1 MEPEGQERSSDSAGA
16 RDRLSRLREATS
28 RINDNLALDEV
39 LQEVI
44 HSARDLTDARYGV
57 IATLGESNQPEDF
70 FTSGA
75 SAEEREALHTNP
87 RGTELWQFFNTLPGP
102 LRVADFAS
110 HSRALGL
117 PALRGVPVKAF
128 MAAPIRS
135 QQVGIGNIY
144 LARDADGP
152 EFSREDEDILVMFAA
167 QTALVIANAR
177 RHRDE
182 QRAHARLEALVDT
195 SPIGVALLDAR
206 SGVALSLNRE
216 AERITEAL
224 LMPNRQS
231 EDLLHEVT
239 VQRLDGRVVS
249 LIDSPLAEV
258 LGTGET
264 VRAEEIVISVPD
276 GRSISTLINATP
288 MRSDDGEL
296 ETLVVT
302 MQDMTGLDELARLRA
317 EFLAMVSR
325 ELHVPLTSI
334 KGAAATL
341 LQSLSSLDPAMMVQF
356 LQIIES
362 QADLMRD
369 LIIDLLDAARIE
381 TGTLAIKPEATEAPP
396 ILDEARNAFL
406 SEHATRRCSIEAE
419 PNLPWVMADRDRIV
433 QVLGNLLSNAARRS
447 HDENRIQ
454 VSARMEGGYVVV
466 SVAAEGRAT
475 TSERLLF
482 PAGKYEQLTAGDGQ
496 RSLDSSSLGLTICQ
510 GIVEAH
516 GGRIW
521 AESAESAE
529 SADSAEVTRFC
540 FTLPVADSVVPIE
553 DPRSGASAEL
563 TEFGQTPVLIVDD
576 DPQTIRYVQEI
587 LTQGGYVPA
596 VADDPTEALKFV
608 RQNRPLLVLL
618 DLMTGG
624 SDGIEL
630 MKDILDVTEVP
641 VIFLS
646 NFGRDEL
653 VERAFDAG
661 AVDYV
666 VKPFS
671 PTELLARVR
680 GALTRPMVIASREP
694 LEPFELDDLYIDY
707 AERRVRI
714 GDAPIHLTPTEYDL
728 LFELSIHAGRVVTF
742 DSLLNQVWGRGHS
755 GDRGRVRT
763 YVKRLRRKLGEDAE
777 RPKYIFAEPRVGY
790 RMPRVED
797 IGVSA

>member
-16 RDRLSRLREATS
+16 SDRLSRLREATS
-28 RINDNLALDEV
+28 RISDNLALDEV

-57 IATLGESNQPEDF
+57 IATQGESNQPEDF

-75 SAEEREALHTNP
+75 SAEEREALHSHP
-87 RGTELWQFFNTLPGP
+87 SGTELWQFFSTLPGP

-110 HSRALGL
+110 HSRSLGL
-117 PALRGVPVKAF
+117 PPLRGVPVKAF

-135 QQVGIGNIY
+135 QQVGVGNIY

-152 EFSREDEDILVMFAA
+152 EFTREDEDILVMFAA

-177 RHRDE
+177 RYRDE
-182 QRAHARLEALVDT
+182 QRAHARLEALVAT
-195 SPIGVALLDAR
+195 SPVGVALLDAR

-258 LGTGET
+258 LGNGET

-302 MQDMTGLDELARLRA
+302 MQDMTGLDEPAKLRA
-317 EFLAMVSR
+317 EFLSMVSR

-341 LQSLSSLDPAMMVQF
+341 QQSLSSLDPAMMVEF

-381 TGTLAIKPEATEAPP
+381 TGTLAIKPVATEAPS
-396 ILDEARNAFL
+396 ILDEARNTFL
-406 SEHATRRCSIEAE
+406 SEHASQRCSIEAE

-447 HDENRIQ
+447 HDDSQIQ
-454 VSARMEGGYVVV
+454 VSARMESGYVVV
-466 SVAAEGRAT
+466 SVAAEGRA
-475 TSERLLF
+475 SAPERLLF
-482 PAGKYEQLTAGDGQ
+482 PGGKYEQFTAGDGQ
-496 RSLDSSSLGLTICQ
+496 RDLDSSSLGLTICR

-521 AESAESAE
+521 AESA
-529 SADSAEVTRFC
+529 DSVEVTRFS

-553 DPRSGASAEL
+553 DRRSGASAEL
-563 TEFGQTPVLIVDD
+563 TEFGQTPVLIVAD
-576 DPQTIRYVQEI
+576 DPQTIRYVREI

-596 VADDPTEALKFV
+596 VAENPTEALKFV
-608 RQNRPLLVLL
+608 RQHRPLLVLL
-618 DLMTGG
+618 DLMPGG

-641 VIFLS
+641 LIFLS

-653 VERAFDAG
+653 VERAFEVG

-694 LEPFELDDLYIDY
+694 LQPFELDDLCIDY